1 MSRDI
6 LTRSSAAANHR
17 GRLSNSEPGTPGP
30 APRRPLSARILAP
43 LAAVERQEVAA
54 VTTAFCLFFCV
65 MSGYFSIRPVRD
77 TVGSMMG
84 RDRLADLWIVVWAV
98 SLAVVPIYGFFV
110 SRFRRS
116 VFLPWT
122 YAFVAAS
129 LVFVGISLQEGGPS
143 VPYQLSILGRAFT
156 FDKDVF
162 VGQFFWVFISVLNL
176 FIISVFWSFLLEL
189 FRSDQTKRLFGI
201 IAAGGTAG
209 ALAGPLFTD
218 FTVETTGNSGVLFIG
233 AGLFTVAIVCQRVLL
248 NIWRVTGTPV
258 AGAVAGGGADPRERP
273 IGGNPLAALS
283 IVARS
288 PYLLG
293 IAMFVVLLA
302 TASTFL
308 YFEQLRLVEIAY
320 PEPADRTRVFA
331 RLDWIVQSLTIVSQI
346 FLTGRIAAR
355 LGLVV
360 LLSMVPIAMI
370 AGFGALAIWN
380 TFPVLAVVFIA
391 RRFGEYAFVRP
402 GREMLFGP
410 LDRETKYKAKNL
422 IDVPVYRGAD
432 ALAAQVQTGV
442 EGAGFGPQTIA
453 VLGVGT
459 AVAWAINGL
468 WVGRRHDRAARG
480 EAATIT
486 APIAA
491 RPVTDRA

>member
-1 MSRDI
+1 M
-6 LTRSSAAANHR
+6 
-17 GRLSNSEPGTPGP
+17 
-30 APRRPLSARILAP
+30 
-43 LAAVERQEVAA
+43 AAVAA
-54 VTTAFCLFFCV
+54 AFCLFFCV

-84 RDRLADLWIVVWAV
+84 RDRLADLWTVVWIA
-98 SLAVVPIYGFFV
+98 SLAVVPIYGGLV
-110 SRFRRS
+110 SRVRRS

-129 LVFVGISLQEGGPS
+129 LVVVGISLRDGEAS
-143 VPYQLSILGRAFT
+143 VR
-156 FDKDVF
+156 

-189 FRSDQTKRLFGI
+189 FRSDQTKRLFGV

-218 FTVETTGNSGVLFIG
+218 FTVEMTGNSGVLFIG
-233 AGLFTVAIVCQRVLL
+233 AGLFTGAIVCQRVLL
-248 NIWRVTGTPV
+248 TIWRGTGNP
-258 AGAVAGGGADPRERP
+258 AALAPGAPIDIREKP
-273 IGGNPLAALS
+273 IGGNPFAGVW

-288 PYLLG
+288 PYLLA

-308 YFEQLRLVEIAY
+308 YFEQLRLVETAY

-346 FLTGRIAAR
+346 FLTGRIASR
-355 LGLVV
+355 LGLIV
-360 LLSMVPIAMI
+360 LLSMVPMAMI
-370 AGFGALAIWN
+370 VGFGALAIWN
-380 TFPVLAVVFIA
+380 TFPVFAVVFIA

-410 LDRETKYKAKNL
+410 LDRQTKYKAKNL

-432 ALAAQVQTGV
+432 AVAAQVQTGV
-442 EGAGFGPQTIA
+442 EGMGFGPQTIA
-453 VLGVGT
+453 VMGVVT
-459 AVAWAINGL
+459 AFLWAINGW
-468 WVGRRHDRAARG
+468 WVGRRHDAA
-480 EAATIT
+480 AA
-486 APIAA
+486 APAVAA
-491 RPVTDRA
+491 

>member
-1 MSRDI
+1 MATPPPPASLSFSSRV
-6 LTRSSAAANHR
+6 
-17 GRLSNSEPGTPGP
+17 
-30 APRRPLSARILAP
+30 LAP
-43 LAAVERQEVAA
+43 LGRIERHEMPAVAA
-54 VTTAFCLFFCV
+54 AFCLFFCV
-65 MSGYFSIRPVRD
+65 MAGFFSIRPVRD

-84 RDRLADLWIVVWAV
+84 RERLADLWIVVWIV
-98 SLAVVPIYGFFV
+98 SLAVIPLYGGLV

-116 VFLPWT
+116 VFLPWI
-122 YAFVAAS
+122 YAFVVAS
-129 LVFVGISLQEGGPS
+129 LIFVGISLRDGQPS
-143 VPYQLSILGRAFT
+143 VLVS
-156 FDKDVF
+156 
-162 VGQFFWVFISVLNL
+162 QFFWVFMSVLNL

-189 FRSDQTKRLFGI
+189 FRSGQTKRLFGV

-218 FTVETTGNSGVLFIG
+218 FTVEMTGNSGVLFVG
-233 AGLFTVAIVCQRVLL
+233 AGLFTGAIIGQRVLL
-248 NIWRVTGTPV
+248 RIWRGSANPAAPAAGTP
-258 AGAVAGGGADPRERP
+258 ADAREQA
-273 IGGNPLAALS
+273 IGGNPFAGVW

-293 IAMFVVLLA
+293 IAMFVVLLS

-320 PEPADRTRVFA
+320 PEPGARTRVFA

-360 LLSMVPIAMI
+360 LLSMVPMAMI
-370 AGFGALAIWN
+370 VGFGALAVWN
-380 TFPVLAVVFIA
+380 TFPVLAVVFVA

-432 ALAAQVQTGV
+432 ALSAQVQQGV
-442 EGAGFGPQTIA
+442 EGMGFGPQTIA
-453 VLGVGT
+453 AMGVGT
-459 AVAWAINGL
+459 AVLWAINGW
-468 WVGRRHDRAARG
+468 WVGRRHDAAAGVAETSTSPRIVSP
-480 EAATIT
+480 AV
-486 APIAA
+486 PA
-491 RPVTDRA
+491 RPI